1 MGDLKLPQSTSIWNE
16 ILNPKRIWMRDEN
29 LARAMSRL
37 SAKEIN
43 AANKAV
49 KTRTY
54 NPNSDTETMG
64 LGE

>member
-1 MGDLKLPQSTSIWNE
+1 MGDFKLPQSTSMWNE
-16 ILNPKRIWMRDEN
+16 ILNPKRIWMRGEN
-29 LARAMSRL
+29 LARAMSGL

-64 LGE
+64 LFE

>member
-1 MGDLKLPQSTSIWNE
+1 MGNLKLPQSTSMWNE
-16 ILNPKRIWMRDEN
+16 IFNPKRIWMRDEN
-29 LARAMSRL
+29 LAKAMSGL

-54 NPNSDTETMG
+54 NPNSDIETMG
-64 LGE
+64 LFE

>member
-1 MGDLKLPQSTSIWNE
+1 
-16 ILNPKRIWMRDEN
+16 MRDEN
-29 LARAMSRL
+29 LAEAMSKL

-54 NPNSDTETMG
+54 NPNSDTRTMSPF
-64 LGE
+64 E

>member
-1 MGDLKLPQSTSIWNE
+1 
-16 ILNPKRIWMRDEN
+16 MRDEN
-29 LARAMSRL
+29 LAKAMSGL

-43 AANKAV
+43 EANKAV

-64 LGE
+64 LFE

>member
-1 MGDLKLPQSTSIWNE
+1 MWNE
-16 ILNPKRIWMRDEN
+16 IFNPKRIWMRDEN
-29 LARAMSRL
+29 LAKAMSKL

-64 LGE
+64 LFE